1 MISLGNYLTK
11 VLVDEKCDPIELEAA
26 KAAKEEKTEQ
36 CNADYPPPADVEEEG
51 EAPDEEDKELEREEL
66 ADQREEELDAQVSA
80 CPECFSLVAGS
91 DVMLLQA
98 ALLEEEESDE
108 EESDDEEA
116 APAAVTMAE
125 GELIPVV
132 SLLKNVTK
140 M

>member
-1 MISLGNYLTK
+1 MVFGRQAWNAINGRDMGVPS
-11 VLVDEKCDPIELEAA
+11 DDDASEEANPGGGLA
-26 KAAKEEKTEQ
+26 Q
-36 CNADYPPPADVEEEG
+36 VSEEEG
-51 EAPDEEDKELEREEL
+51 EAPDEEDKQLDLEEL

-80 CPECFSLVAGS
+80 CQECSSVSAGS

-116 APAAVTMAE
+116 DPAAVTMAE